1 MSKHS
6 IITIGVFDG
15 VHRGHTAVIKK
26 VVEKARKKHLQSIA
40 VTFDPHPMKVLS
52 GRQNVPSLISL
63 KHRIRLI
70 KELGIDKVIVMK
82 FDKKLACMPAE
93 KFIKNIIVN
102 SLQAK
107 EVFVGED
114 FCFGKGAKTGVTKL
128 KEIGVQ
134 YSLKVNIIKHVKLG
148 SRIVSSSLIRK
159 LVVDGHIKEASH
171 LLGRPYSVLGTVVG
185 GSKLARS
192 LGYPTA
198 NLNPHHEAVPPSGVY
213 AVKVRFMGRL
223 YRGVMNIGVRPT
235 FYEGRD
241 KEPSIEVHIFNFHK
255 RIYGKDLESIFVKR
269 LRNEKKFK
277 TIDSLIKQIKKD
289 EAAAQK
295 LLLYK

>member
-1 MSKHS
+1 MKGS
-6 IITIGVFDG
+6 IVTIGVFDG
-15 VHRGHTAVIKK
+15 VHSGHAAVIKK
-26 VVEKARKKHLQSIA
+26 VVKKASIRHLQSVA

-52 GRQNVPSLISL
+52 RRHNVASLISL
-63 KHRIRLI
+63 KHRVSLI
-70 KELGIDKVIVMK
+70 KGLGIDKVLVMK
-82 FDKKLACMPAE
+82 FDKRLAGMPAE
-93 KFIKNIIVN
+93 KFVKDIIID
-102 SLQAK
+102 SLGAK

-114 FCFGKGAKTGVTKL
+114 FCFGKGAKTGVIKL
-128 KEIGVQ
+128 KRIGKK
-134 YSLKVNIIKHVKLG
+134 YGLKINMIKHVKIG
-148 SRIVSSSLIRK
+148 SRIVSSSLIRS
-159 LVVDGHIKEASH
+159 LVVSGRIKEASY

-213 AVKVRFMGRL
+213 AVKVRFVGRL
-223 YRGVMNIGVRPT
+223 YKGVMNIGVRPT

-255 RIYGKDLESIFVKR
+255 RIYGKDLESIFVKK
-269 LRNEKKFK
+269 LRSEKKFK

-289 EAAAQK
+289 EGAAQK